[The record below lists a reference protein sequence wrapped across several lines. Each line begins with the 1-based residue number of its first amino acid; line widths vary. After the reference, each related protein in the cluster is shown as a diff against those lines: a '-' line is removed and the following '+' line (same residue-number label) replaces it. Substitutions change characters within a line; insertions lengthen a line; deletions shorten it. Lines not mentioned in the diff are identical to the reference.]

1 VLELFAGN
9 PFADEPPR
17 QIRVL
22 LWQYWFTTMEG
33 KTRATGMW
41 WRRELQG
48 LYAPTLER
56 TPEGGIRAVEWPTV
70 EPRE

>member
-1 VLELFAGN
+1 
-9 PFADEPPR
+9 
-17 QIRVL
+17 L
-22 LWQYWFTTMEG
+22 LWQYWFTTWKE
-33 KTRATGMW
+33 KRETGMW